1 MHFCIE
7 MQKNRG
13 NKKIIKFC
21 VYAEFFVRLI
31 LGCVTCKFIRL
42 SVLHFEEYHRSVIY
56 VRSNGQVYKRYG

>member
-21 VYAEFFVRLI
+21 VYAEFFVRL
-31 LGCVTCKFIRL
+31 R
-42 SVLHFEEYHRSVIY
+42 
-56 VRSNGQVYKRYG
+56 NM

>member
-1 MHFCIE
+1 

-21 VYAEFFVRLI
+21 VYSECLVRL
-31 LGCVTCKFIRL
+31 VTCKFIRL